1 MVREISAMI
10 IEFTNNPTARIGEID
25 RKVLAA

>member
-10 IEFTNNPTARIGEID
+10 IEFTNNPTTRTGEID
-25 RKVLAA
+25 RIVLAT